1 MSLQRIESGKGKK
14 HAHASSL
21 QTHRRENAG
30 PKEAT
35 GTDKA
40 LTYVLFGLLLLCIL
54 AVVYI
59 VLNPPMGEK
68 YTEFY
73 ILGPEEK
80 AYNYPISLN
89 TGQNGTVVIGIVN
102 KEQEQMEYVLRV
114 LLDNETLQEKV
125 VLLASGQAY
134 KARFTFT
141 PHTAGDQRKMEF
153 LLYKKGY
160 STPYRN
166 LHLWLDVKAAE

>member
-1 MSLQRIESGKGKK
+1 MSLQNIESGRSAK
-14 HAHASSL
+14 HPHPSGL
-21 QTHRRENAG
+21 RTHRRDSSG
-30 PKEAT
+30 PKEST

-54 AVVYI
+54 AVIYI

-80 AYNYPISLN
+80 AYNYPISLK
-89 TGQNGTVVIGIVN
+89 TGQNGTVVIGVVN
-102 KEQEQMEYVLRV
+102 KEQEPMEYVLRV
-114 LLDNETLQEKV
+114 RLDNETLQEKD
-125 VLLASGQAY
+125 LSLQGGQAY

-141 PHTAGDQRKMEF
+141 PHTQGGNRKMEF

-166 LHLWLDVKAAE
+166 LHLWIDVKAAE